1 MATDR
6 FDLENAIMQCWA
18 LTDDLD
24 LIIEDV
30 WEGSTEEPDIDEIGN
45 ALIGLQRLHALRM
58 NKLFNVFSELVETG
72 QFTDCQQNAKKCKGC
87 THESRT

>member
-6 FDLENAIMQCWA
+6 FDLEQAIMQCWA
-18 LTDDLD
+18 LTDDLELVVND
-24 LIIEDV
+24 LLD
-30 WEGSTEEPDIDEIGN
+30 GPEEPDIDEISN
-45 ALIGLQRLHALRM
+45 ALIGLQRLHTLRM

-87 THESRT
+87 AHESRT